1 MLKRLSRVTE
11 EEQAI
16 LDGRTEIDRGRYTD
30 QKDMV
35 VDCEKLLEKGR
46 LIQIRLHTRFAYFP
60 KHRHNYIEVIYMC
73 SGSTRHVIDGNDVL
87 SFLYIV

>member
-46 LIQIRLHTRFAYFP
+46 LIQIRPHTRFAGRSLPNFGRLKCAPFP
-60 KHRHNYIEVIYMC
+60 
-73 SGSTRHVIDGNDVL
+73 
-87 SFLYIV
+87 